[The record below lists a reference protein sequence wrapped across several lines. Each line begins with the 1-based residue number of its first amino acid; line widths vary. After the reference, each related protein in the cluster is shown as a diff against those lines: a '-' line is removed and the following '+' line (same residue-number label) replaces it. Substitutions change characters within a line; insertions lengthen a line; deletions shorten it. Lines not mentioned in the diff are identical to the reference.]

1 MPSCPSASQSSRGA
15 EMDVMSGPIRE
26 VGIIGAGIMGIGIAE
41 TMAAA
46 DLKVYLFDQLPGKA
60 ETAKCDLS
68 KRLDT
73 RVARGKL
80 EAAKAAN
87 TLDQIIPISA
97 LKELASADLV
107 IEAIVE
113 DLGVKRELI
122 ASLEAHLSPQTI
134 IATNTSS
141 LSVTAIAGKAENP
154 QHVAGFHFFNPVPL
168 MRVVEVI
175 KGALT
180 SDAVLERLKELA
192 ERIGHRPVMA
202 ADTPGFIVN
211 HAGRAYGT
219 EALAMI
225 RESVADFA
233 TIDAILRDAAGFRM
247 GPFELLDLTGLDVSH
262 PVMEAIYGQYYQE
275 PRYRPS
281 VITRQRL
288 DAGLLGRKSGR
299 GFYDY
304 SDDSFMI
311 TTTDEQGSLPKS
323 VTIIGDTP
331 EKALQKVAELAGVQ
345 ISDDARSSSLVL
357 IGLIGDDLTSTI
369 VREGL
374 DAANTIGFD
383 PLFGIDKHRTLIASP
398 GATDN
403 AREQAL
409 ALAQSDGAKASVVED
424 TCGTVC
430 QRVLAMIV
438 NIAADIVHQ
447 KIASVDDL
455 DAAVRLG
462 LGYPHGPLVW
472 GDRIGADV
480 IVRILDAIHERTGD
494 PRYRASLWL
503 RRRAELKLSLAEYN

>member
-1 MPSCPSASQSSRGA
+1 
-15 EMDVMSGPIRE
+15 V
-26 VGIIGAGIMGIGIAE
+26 V
-41 TMAAA
+41 
-46 DLKVYLFDQLPGKA
+46 
-60 ETAKCDLS
+60 
-68 KRLDT
+68 
-73 RVARGKL
+73 
-80 EAAKAAN
+80 
-87 TLDQIIPISA
+87 
-97 LKELASADLV
+97 
-107 IEAIVE
+107 
-113 DLGVKRELI
+113 
-122 ASLEAHLSPQTI
+122 
-134 IATNTSS
+134 
-141 LSVTAIAGKAENP
+141 
-154 QHVAGFHFFNPVPL
+154 GFHFFNPVPL

-247 GPFELLDLTGLDVSH
+247 GPFELLDLIGLDVSH

-304 SDDSFMI
+304 SDDSITI

-345 ISDDARSSSLVL
+345 ISDDARSSPLVL

-383 PLFGIDKHRTLIASP
+383 PLFGVDKHRTLIASP
-398 GATDN
+398 GSN
-403 AREQAL
+403 
-409 ALAQSDGAKASVVED
+409 
-424 TCGTVC
+424 
-430 QRVLAMIV
+430 
-438 NIAADIVHQ
+438 
-447 KIASVDDL
+447 
-455 DAAVRLG
+455 
-462 LGYPHGPLVW
+462 
-472 GDRIGADV
+472 
-480 IVRILDAIHERTGD
+480 
-494 PRYRASLWL
+494 
-503 RRRAELKLSLAEYN
+503 